1 MESELVSIQPFEIC
15 SIRPPTE
22 NYSLSFRLTRNCYWN
37 KCAFCPVYKVGARYS
52 KRSIDEVKADIRRAR
67 LIDDLMF
74 NHGIGNVGYTDSDYA
89 RVDEIVDEVERAR
102 RDAGIV
108 DDAPEDAVPVDLDP
122 LLAWFL
128 PWFKDTP
135 NLADSFTHLL
145 SWRIGGAKT
154 CFLGDADSLILSPAF
169 LHEAIHEIKMNFP
182 TIERFTVYGRTGSAA
197 RLRTLKDLREYREA
211 GLTRVHFGLESGSDA
226 VLQVMNKGVTRA
238 DHIEGAL
245 KTKDAGLSCSV
256 YVMPG
261 LGGIRYSDEHAHQ
274 TAEVLSMIAPDYI
287 RLRTLQ
293 IFPQTPLQQAHKC
306 GEFIEADEEQVIRE
320 IRILVETIDADTE
333 LLSDS
338 ASNLLNIQGSLPTD
352 RALMLAEIDR
362 YLNLSRREKLLYS
375 ARARLQSF
383 VGQYGGLSR
392 EIYDALS
399 GYLREG
405 RVNLAS
411 AHDSELEEIITLVRS
426 RLMP

>member
-211 GLTRVHFGLESGSDA
+211 GLDRVHFGLESGSDA

-293 IFPQTPLQQAHKC
+293 IFPQTPLKQSHKC

>member
-1 MESELVSIQPFEIC
+1 MGAELVSIRPFEIC

-22 NYSLSFRLTRNCYWN
+22 NHSLTFRLTRNCYWN
-37 KCAFCPVYKVGARYS
+37 KCAFCPVYKFGVRYS
-52 KRSIDEVKADIRRAR
+52 KRSIDELKADIRRAR

-74 NHGIGNVGYTDSDYA
+74 DHGIGNLRYTDADYA
-89 RVDEIVDEVERAR
+89 RVDKIVDEIECAR
-102 RDAGIV
+102 RDAGFLK
-108 DDAPEDAVPVDLDP
+108 DAPEDAVPADLDP
-122 LLAWFL
+122 SLAWFL
-128 PWFKDTP
+128 PWFKDAP
-135 NLADSFTHLL
+135 NLADSFTHVL

-169 LHEAIHEIKMNFP
+169 LREAIHEIKMNFS

-197 RLRTLKDLREYREA
+197 RLRTLKDLREYRDA
-211 GLTRVHFGLESGSDA
+211 GLDRVHFGLESGSDA
-226 VLQVMNKGVTRA
+226 VLQIMNKGVTRG

-245 KTKDAGLSCSV
+245 KTKEAGLSCSV

-261 LGGIRYSDEHAHQ
+261 LGGLKYSDEHAHE
-274 TAEVLSMIAPDYI
+274 TADVLTRIVPDYI

-293 IFPQTPLQQAHKC
+293 IFPQTPLQQAQQS
-306 GEFIEADEEQVIRE
+306 GEFMEADEEQVVRE
-320 IRILVETIDADTE
+320 IRTLVEKIEADTE

-338 ASNLLNIQGSLPTD
+338 ASNLLTIQGRLPGD

-362 YLNLSRREKLLYS
+362 YLDLSRREKLLYS

-383 VGQYGGLSR
+383 VGQYGGLTK

>member
-1 MESELVSIQPFEIC
+1 MGAELVSIRPFEIC

-22 NYSLSFRLTRNCYWN
+22 NCSLTFRLTRNCYWN
-37 KCAFCPVYKVGARYS
+37 KCAFCPVYKAGARYS

-74 NHGIGNVGYTDSDYA
+74 DHGIGSFRYTDSDYT
-89 RVDEIVDEVERAR
+89 RVDGIVNAIERAR
-102 RDAGIV
+102 REAGIV
-108 DDAPEDAVPVDLDP
+108 DDASDDAGPVDLDP
-122 LLAWFL
+122 SLAWFL

-135 NLADSFTHLL
+135 NLADSFNHVL
-145 SWRIGGAKT
+145 SWRIGGART

-169 LHEAIHEIKMNFP
+169 LHEAIGEIKRNFP
-182 TIERFTVYGRTGSAA
+182 TIERFTAYGRTSSAA
-197 RLRTLKDLREYREA
+197 RLRTSKDLRKYREA

-226 VLQVMNKGVTRA
+226 VLQIMNKGVTRA
-238 DHIEGAL
+238 DHIEGGH
-245 KTKDAGLSCSV
+245 KTKQAGLSCSV

-261 LGGIRYSDEHAHQ
+261 LGGLKYSEEHAHE
-274 TAEVLSMIAPDYI
+274 TAEVLTRIAPDYI

-293 IFPQTPLQQAHKC
+293 IFPQTPLQQAHKS

-320 IRILVETIDADTE
+320 IRILVEKIDADTE
-333 LLSDS
+333 VLSES
-338 ASNLLNIQGSLPTD
+338 ASNLLNIQGRLPGD

-362 YLNLSRREKLLYS
+362 YLDLPRREKLLYS

-392 EIYDALS
+392 ELYDALS
-399 GYLREG
+399 GYIREG

-411 AHDSELEEIITLVRS
+411 AHDSELEEIISLVRS

>member
-1 MESELVSIQPFEIC
+1 MESELVSIRPFEIC
-15 SIRPPTE
+15 STRPPTE

-37 KCAFCPVYKVGARYS
+37 KCAFCPVYKAGARYS

-74 NHGIGNVGYTDSDYA
+74 NHGIGNFQYTDADYA
-89 RVDEIVDEVERAR
+89 RVDEIVDTIERAR
-102 RDAGIV
+102 REAGIV
-108 DDAPEDAVPVDLDP
+108 DDVPDDAGPVDLDP
-122 LLAWFL
+122 SFAWFL

-135 NLADSFTHLL
+135 NLADSFNHVL
-145 SWRIGGAKT
+145 SWRIGGART

-197 RLRTLKDLREYREA
+197 RLRTLKELRAYREA
-211 GLTRVHFGLESGSDA
+211 GLSRVHFGLESGSDA
-226 VLQVMNKGVTRA
+226 VLQVMNKGVTRD

-245 KTKDAGLSCSV
+245 KTKEAGLSCSV

-261 LGGIRYSDEHAHQ
+261 LGGVRYSDEHAHE
-274 TAEVLSMIAPDYI
+274 TADVLTRIAPDYI

-293 IFPQTPLQQAHKC
+293 IFPQTPLQQAQQS
-306 GEFIEADEEQVIRE
+306 GEFIEAHEEQVVRE
-320 IRILVETIDADTE
+320 IRTLVEKIEADTE

-399 GYLREG
+399 GYIREG